1 MTRQQLAKKVARE
14 AGKYLLK
21 NFYTFKSKEKSYK
34 ANRTTVTKY
43 DKGAEKIILNAIK
56 KYFPNDAILSEEAGA
71 NNKESEYLWIVDPL
85 DGTRNFTMRNPVFS
99 VAIAIVH
106 SPSMDDSKAK
116 VEHGIIYVPILKD
129 MYEASINKGAKLNG
143 KKVFVSKIAKMED
156 AQHTFCHG
164 QGPTY
169 MSKSGRYNLNLKKK
183 NIDARQLGSAAM
195 ELALVSSGRSDSI
208 VIPGAN
214 SWDVAA
220 GILLV
225 REAGKQVT
233 DANGSS
239 WRLVSKDMI
248 ATNGKI
254 HNKVL
259 KVFHNA

>member
-1 MTRQQLAKKVARE
+1 MTREQLAKKLAKE
-14 AGKYLLK
+14 AGEYLLN
-21 NFYTFKSKEKSYK
+21 NFYTFKPKEKSYK
-34 ANRTTVTKY
+34 ANKTTVTKY
-43 DKGAEKIILNAIK
+43 DKGAEKIILKAIK

-99 VAIAIVH
+99 VAIAIIYLPDKN
-106 SPSMDDSKAK
+106 SSKAEVK
-116 VEHGIIYVPILKD
+116 HGFVYVPVLKD
-129 MYEASINKGAKLNG
+129 MYEASLHKGTKLNG
-143 KKVFVSKIAKMED
+143 KKVYVSKIAKMED

-183 NIDARQLGSAAM
+183 NIDARQLGSAAI
-195 ELALVSSGRSDSI
+195 ELALVSSGRSESI

-225 REAGKQVT
+225 REAGGKVT
-233 DANGSS
+233 DANGGA
-239 WRLVSKDMI
+239 WRLGSTDMI
-248 ATNGKI
+248 ATNGKV
-254 HNKVL
+254 HNKIL
-259 KVFHNA
+259 KVFNNA